1 MSKPCS
7 KCKGEM
13 SLSTHEPFEGEE
25 EGLKLTISDMPYV
38 VCAQGH
44 KRFVN
49 LPFAAQLLDLMRS
62 PATYQDIP
70 AATKKG
76 LFKKS
81 YLCSV
86 CARELPETPTGH
98 QTQEVSAE
106 LDKAQPFKVVVK
118 IPVYKC
124 GGCGEEH
131 IRSVDETGTLAF
143 KATDHA
149 YRAIDIHP
157 T

>member
-13 SLSTHEPFEGEE
+13 SMNIHEPFHGEE
-25 EGLKLTISDMPYV
+25 GGLKLTVRDMPYV
-38 VCAQGH
+38 ACAQGH

-49 LPFAAQLLDLMRS
+49 VAFAAELLDLLRS
-62 PATYQDIP
+62 PETFRDIP

-76 LFKKS
+76 FFKKS
-81 YLCSV
+81 YLCPD
-86 CARELPETPTGH
+86 CARELPDLPTGH
-98 QTQEVSAE
+98 QTQELVAE
-106 LDKAQPFKVVVK
+106 LDKAQPFKVVVQ

-124 GGCGEEH
+124 GGCSKEH
-131 IRSVDETGTLAF
+131 IRSAEETGTLAF

-149 YRAIDIHP
+149 YRSIDIHP
-157 T
+157 N